1 MPSTLLPTRENL
13 RSFWLLSLCY
23 CCSSSSS
30 VVWWWLTV
38 LTDIRAM
45 LWRMRK
51 IILNLSDEIPLQIVC
66 LRARSHRC
74 ESRGLMWCWPWLALS
89 QQFCEWIW
97 TSEREKQRWG
107 VRNIKTNYSWM
118 KYHSLTLLTKL
129 RKQQLNAA
137 KSRWRSAKKKNLN
150 RSPSVCDRCDVTCAR
165 AQAISR
171 SIRDR
176 TGLSVECEET
186 CMWCITR
193 HATDDVIVV
202 VWQLSRFARLIS
214 SLLSFS
220 VFDISTLV

>member
-30 VVWWWLTV
+30 VVWWWLTI

-137 KSRWRSAKKKNLN
+137 KSRWRSAKKKLK
-150 RSPSVCDRCDVTCAR
+150 SIAKCVWSLRCDVRAR
-165 AQAISR
+165 SSNFTVDTRSSWIKCRVRGDVYVMHHPSR
-171 SIRDR
+171 HWRR
-176 TGLSVECEET
+176 HRGRLTTLSL
-186 CMWCITR
+186 R
-193 HATDDVIVV
+193 
-202 VWQLSRFARLIS
+202 
-214 SLLSFS
+214 
-220 VFDISTLV
+220 